1 MVKGTGFPL
10 LITAT
15 LVIGV
20 IIVSHISLN
29 FPWIDGVE
37 SSAVFQQEIYNLD
50 NSLDAASIYL
60 DTSMRYSIYQACHD
74 LLKNPD
80 PDEFYLN
87 LSNKT
92 KIFLNKYLS
101 QNFYFLDIYQVDF
114 PVYNITYDSGELIAN
129 SSDNISVDLVDTKLM
144 EKVHLERNL
153 EIKQDAACSDLYNKY
168 LETRNELSDKVTII
182 IVDALSAWPEEAENI
197 ATSCDNLFFITTG
210 KTIQEAEQEI
220 SSEIKITVEDN
231 LPENDTNIYTD
242 LTRPEGIYQFSSSEV
257 IPKVTIRDKLI
268 FSLPQTSEY
277 KCEYEY
283 DVIVPISIQIIDE
296 TRLYTIFD
304 EEIKTVKQT
313 ANLTGEI
320 NETGFIS
327 SQI

>member
-1 MVKGTGFPL
+1 
-10 LITAT
+10 
-15 LVIGV
+15 
-20 IIVSHISLN
+20 
-29 FPWIDGVE
+29 
-37 SSAVFQQEIYNLD
+37 
-50 NSLDAASIYL
+50 
-60 DTSMRYSIYQACHD
+60 MRYSIYQACHD
-74 LLKNPD
+74 LLKKPD

-87 LSNKT
+87 LANKT
-92 KIFLNKYLS
+92 KFFLNKYAS

-144 EKVHLERNL
+144 ETVHLERNSEL
-153 EIKQDAACSDLYNKY
+153 KQEAACSDLYNKY

-182 IVDALSAWPEEAENI
+182 IRDSLSAWPEEAENI